1 MGDQVNNGC
10 HSASY
15 VANMQSRF
23 SLKYTKL
30 DTKME
35 LQIQLQ
41 IYQNGPA
48 VNDDIL
54 LGGDERP
61 VDTYVP
67 LTITILTAFSSML
80 TWASIVAEN
89 FIITVRCTFRS
100 TVDAELRA
108 KTSPTQDRVQFVV
121 DKCVTTIQSFSKDVT
136 ENLRRQ
142 PPMPSYPQP
151 GFNPCAQPGFSPLL
165 QQGFTPC
172 YE

>member
-1 MGDQVNNGC
+1 
-10 HSASY
+10 
-15 VANMQSRF
+15 MQSGF
-23 SLKYTKL
+23 SLKCTKL
-30 DTKME
+30 DTKMDM
-35 LQIQLQ
+35 QIQLQ
-41 IYQNGPA
+41 IYQNGRA

-54 LGGDERP
+54 LGGDGHP
-61 VDTYVP
+61 VDNYVP

-80 TWASIVAEN
+80 SAGASTVAEN
-89 FIITVRCTFRS
+89 FIITVRSTFRS
-100 TVDAELRA
+100 TVEAELRA

-172 YE
+172 CE